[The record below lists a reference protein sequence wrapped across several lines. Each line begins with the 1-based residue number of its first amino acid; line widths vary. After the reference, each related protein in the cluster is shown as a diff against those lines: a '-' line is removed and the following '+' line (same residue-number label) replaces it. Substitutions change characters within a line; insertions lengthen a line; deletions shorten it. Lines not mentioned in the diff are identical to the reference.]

1 MELSHEAAESL
12 SRHFAAIYHYCH
24 PIYTFSLSHQAVRTL
39 QFIHYQPEA
48 TVSDLAAHLGCAHN
62 TASEIVQR
70 LAEKGLLHK
79 ERRDDDERALVL
91 SLTEQGTQ
99 ALYEQ
104 TGLDVQHLFTCL
116 NQLSSEEQERILSGV
131 MLLAEQLA
139 REGACE
145 QPEKKETKRMGIRE
159 I

>member
-1 MELSHEAAESL
+1 MELSQEAAESL

-48 TVSDLAAHLGCAHN
+48 TVSDVAAHLRSAHN
-62 TASEIVQR
+62 TASEIVHR

-79 ERRDDDERALVL
+79 KRKDDDERAVRL

-99 ALYEQ
+99 VLYEQ
-104 TGLDVQHLFTCL
+104 TGLDVQHLSACL
-116 NQLSSEEQERILSGV
+116 SQLSVEEQDLILSGV
-131 MLLAEQLA
+131 TLLAEHL
-139 REGACE
+139 G
-145 QPEKKETKRMGIRE
+145 MRE